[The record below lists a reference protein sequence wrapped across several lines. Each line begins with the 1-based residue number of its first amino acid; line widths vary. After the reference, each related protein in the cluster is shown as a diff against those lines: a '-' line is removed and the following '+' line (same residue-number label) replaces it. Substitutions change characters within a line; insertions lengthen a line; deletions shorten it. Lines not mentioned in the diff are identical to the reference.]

1 MDRNDAKIIVNY
13 FENQKIKYD
22 DKFCE
27 WIGMKP
33 ETLNFVLNSF
43 KKNFSYKNFFKKRSV
58 LIKKNSLVTKIN
70 KKFKL
75 NQSKNFLKEDYIVFG
90 KGHKNLV

>member
-1 MDRNDAKIIVNY
+1 
-13 FENQKIKYD
+13 
-22 DKFCE
+22 
-27 WIGMKP
+27 MKP

-43 KKNFSYKNFFKKRSV
+43 KKDFSYKNFFNKRSAS
-58 LIKKNSLVTKIN
+58 IKKNSLVTKIN

-75 NQSKNFLKEDYIVFG
+75 NQSKNFLREDYVVFG